1 MNDNFNGFRDD
12 DDKNTFFSNGAENEE
27 NNSPVLDE
35 ENREEVSGE
44 TQTPEENATSQSNP
58 PSEAI
63 GAPTGQQVPPPAP
76 TGWQVGGNQQGYY
89 QNPRPPYQ
97 PMNGYPYQG
106 GQMPMGSPYQ
116 QPSQPPRQEYQWSPI
131 NMGQP
136 APVDGQPQKPK
147 KNKGLIIFS
156 VILVIALIGV
166 ITTFAFYAV
175 LNGNPSQTGDQPSTV
190 VSGPSL
196 EINSRPAENA
206 DETADGKLTDTAI
219 AKKVKPS
226 VVGIVVYVKSGSFGQ
241 YQMYGQGSG
250 IILSEDGYIVS
261 NAHVFTTQQGN
272 LVDSIQVYLDNGDS
286 YGGTMVGIDTRSDL
300 AVIKIKA
307 KNLTKA
313 TFGDSTTVEVGEHVL
328 AIGNPS
334 GMELAGSVTGGMVSA
349 VNRNI
354 KSSNGFSMTCIQ
366 TDAAINPGNSGGAL
380 VNAYGQVIGI
390 NSSKIVENGYEGI
403 GFAIA
408 ISEAK
413 PIIDSLVS
421 NGYVEGRVKIGLTYQ
436 EIDKF
441 TAALND
447 CPQGLQVV
455 GIDSTLPVGQSDL
468 RIGDI
473 ITKMDDQQT
482 ITTEQVNT
490 FLKQKKPGDVVK
502 MTVYRIADSG
512 EGQTLTVN
520 VTLAE
525 DKGNTLTGG
534 QSN

>member
-1 MNDNFNGFRDD
+1 
-12 DDKNTFFSNGAENEE
+12 
-27 NNSPVLDE
+27 
-35 ENREEVSGE
+35 
-44 TQTPEENATSQSNP
+44 
-58 PSEAI
+58 
-63 GAPTGQQVPPPAP
+63 
-76 TGWQVGGNQQGYY
+76 
-89 QNPRPPYQ
+89 
-97 PMNGYPYQG
+97 
-106 GQMPMGSPYQ
+106 MP
-116 QPSQPPRQEYQWSPI
+116 
-131 NMGQP
+131 
-136 APVDGQPQKPK
+136 
-147 KNKGLIIFS
+147 
-156 VILVIALIGV
+156 
-166 ITTFAFYAV
+166 
-175 LNGNPSQTGDQPSTV
+175 
-190 VSGPSL
+190 
-196 EINSRPAENA
+196 
-206 DETADGKLTDTAI
+206 DGKLTDTAI

-226 VVGIVVYVKSGSFGQ
+226 VVGIVVYVKTGSFGQ

-250 IILSEDGYIVS
+250 IIMSEDGYIVS
-261 NAHVFTTQQGN
+261 NAHVFTTKQGD

-286 YGGTMVGIDTRSDL
+286 YGATMVGIDTRSDL

-354 KSSNGFSMTCIQ
+354 RSSNGFSMTCIQ

-390 NSSKIVENGYEGI
+390 NSSKIAEEGYEGI

-455 GIDSTLPVGQSDL
+455 GIDSSLPVGQSGL
-468 RIGDI
+468 QVGDI
-473 ITKMDDQQT
+473 ITKMDGQET
-482 ITTEQVNT
+482 LTTEQVNAV
-490 FLKQKKPGDVVK
+490 LKEKKPGDVVK
-502 MTVYRIADSG
+502 MTVYRITDVG
-512 EGQTLTVN
+512 EGQTLTID

-534 QSN
+534 QIN

>member
-1 MNDNFNGFRDD
+1 MDENFNGVRDD
-12 DDKNTFFSNGAENEE
+12 EQNEPLQDSREQENMNEPLTEE
-27 NNSPVLDE
+27 QPQGESAASEQTTPLSPEAV
-35 ENREEVSGE
+35 G
-44 TQTPEENATSQSNP
+44 TPTAQIPQQT
-58 PSEAI
+58 
-63 GAPTGQQVPPPAP
+63 P

-89 QNPRPPYQ
+89 QNPQNPYQ
-97 PMNGYPYQG
+97 PVNGYPYQPG
-106 GQMPMGSPYQ
+106 APMEHPYQ
-116 QPSQPPRQEYQWSPI
+116 QPPRQEYQWSS
-131 NMGQP
+131 NMGQ
-136 APVDGQPQKPK
+136 VSFGNGQPPKPK

-156 VILVIALIGV
+156 VILVVALVGV
-166 ITTFAFYAV
+166 IVTFALYALSGTAGV
-175 LNGNPSQTGDQPSTV
+175 EAEQEQSTV
-190 VSGPSL
+190 VTSGPSL
-196 EINSRPAENA
+196 EINSRPADNEA
-206 DETADGKLTDTAI
+206 TTEDGKLTDTAI

-226 VVGIVVYVKSGSFGQ
+226 VVGIVVYVRTGGFGQ

-261 NAHVFTTQQGN
+261 NAHVFTTEEGSV
-272 LVDSIQVYLDNGDS
+272 VDSIQVYLDNGDS
-286 YGGTMVGIDTRSDL
+286 YGATIVGIDARSDL

-349 VNRNI
+349 VNRSVQ
-354 KSSNGFSMTCIQ
+354 SSNGFSMTCIQ

-390 NSSKIVENGYEGI
+390 NSSKIVAEGYEGI

-421 NGYVEGRVKIGLTYQ
+421 RGYVEGRVKIGLTYQ

-455 GIDSTLPVGQSDL
+455 GIDSTLPIAQSGL
-468 RIGDI
+468 ELGDI
-473 ITKMDDQQT
+473 ITAMDGQET
-482 ITTEQVNT
+482 ISTEQVAN
-490 FLKQKKPGDVVK
+490 FLKNKKPGEVVQ
-502 MTVYRIADSG
+502 MTVYRFSDVG
-512 EGQTLTVN
+512 TGRTLTIE

-525 DKGNTLTGG
+525 DKGTVLSGG
-534 QSN
+534 QTN